1 MKKLLGLVMATA
13 VAILSGCGDNSPTA
27 TPNPTPE
34 AVAQDFV
41 KAMSSGKADDAYLN
55 ANCTDKTLQWLKEG
69 AKELGKQ
76 GWQDVLATI
85 FGDIKDKV
93 IETKI
98 EGDEAKVFFE
108 TKDGHKADIGLKKS
122 GDKWKVDFAIK

>member
-1 MKKLLGLVMATA
+1 MKKLLGLVMAAA

-41 KAMSSGKADDAYLN
+41 KAMRSGKADDAYLN
-55 ANCTDKTLQWLKEG
+55 ANCTDKTLQWLKTGVEN
-69 AKELGKQ
+69 LGKQ
-76 GWQDVLATI
+76 GALDLLATI

-108 TKDGHKADIGLKKS
+108 TKDGHKVDIGLKKS
-122 GDKWKVDFAIK
+122 GDKWKVDFQIK